1 MRSRRHANPLLWG
14 AMAGTLTFMSYLGTI
29 PRSAHNGSALLLLGG
44 TKFAV
49 NTTQSSIIK
58 LNHLSTDDV
67 RNEVQCYEH
76 L

>member
-1 MRSRRHANPLLWG
+1 MRSRQHANPLLWG
-14 AMAGTLTFMSYLGTI
+14 AMAGTLNFRPYLGTI
-29 PRSAHNGSALLLLGG
+29 CAHNGSALLLLGG